1 MKKILFTLLFF
12 IPVVFAQT
20 SNETV
25 PDVKVSGFIK
35 SDFFFDSRQVATF
48 REGHFLLYPLYES
61 LDANDEDLNAH
72 SSFNALSIQSRVT
85 AKFTG
90 PEVLGAK
97 SGGMLE
103 GEFFGTADADV
114 NGFRLRHAFVTLN
127 WEKSGLLFGQTWH
140 PMFVAEVFP
149 QVVSFNTGSP
159 FQPFS
164 RNPQIRFT
172 QSFDNLKLIAVLLTQ
187 RDFTSNGPAGFSSA
201 YLRNNVVPSAH
212 LQLQYKSE
220 SVVTGAGF
228 DYKTLAPRIETT
240 KKLKADETVSSFAGL
255 AYLKY
260 SVSDFN
266 FAVEG
271 VYGQNL
277 TDLLMLGGYAISKI
291 DTATGYEEYTTL
303 NAFSVWSDIYYGK
316 DIQPGL
322 FVGFT
327 KNLGADDKILGSYFT
342 RVSNIDAIFRVS
354 PRIVFNFSKV
364 RFALEADYTSA
375 AYGKADEYGKIQD
388 AKNVSNVRGLL
399 AVYYFF

>member
-1 MKKILFTLLFF
+1 MKKFYLIYF
-12 IPVVFAQT
+12 IVAFASYAQT
-20 SNETV
+20 TNETV
-25 PDVKVSGFIK
+25 PEIKLSGFIK
-35 SDFFFDSRQVATF
+35 TDFFLDSRQVATF
-48 REGHFLLYPLYES
+48 REGHFLLYPLNES
-61 LDANDEDLNAH
+61 LDVNDEDVNAH
-72 SSFNALSIQSRVT
+72 SSFNALSIQSRIT
-85 AKFTG
+85 AKFIG

-103 GEFFGTADADV
+103 GEFFGTAEADV

-172 QSFDNLKLIAVLLTQ
+172 QSFDALKIIAVLLTQ
-187 RDFTSNGPAGFSSA
+187 RDFTSNGPAGFSST
-201 YLRNNVVPSAH
+201 YLRNTVVPSAH

-220 SVVTGAGF
+220 SLIAGGGV
-228 DYKTLAPRIETT
+228 DYKTLTPKIATS
-240 KKLKADETVSSFAGL
+240 KNLKADETVSSFAGL

-260 SVSDFN
+260 SASDFN

-277 TDLLMLGGYAISKI
+277 TDLLMLGGYAISNV
-291 DTATGYEEYTTL
+291 DTSTGYEQYTTL
-303 NAFSVWSDIYYGK
+303 NSFSVWSDIFYGK
-316 DIQPGL
+316 DIQPGI
-322 FVGFT
+322 FVGYT
-327 KNLGADDKILGSYFT
+327 KNLGADEKIVGSYFT
-342 RVSNIDAIFRVS
+342 RVSNIDAIFRVA
-354 PRIVFNFSKV
+354 PRVIFNFSKV
-364 RFALEADYTSA
+364 RFAVECDFTSA
-375 AYGKADEYGKIQD
+375 AYGKADEFGKVRD
-388 AKNVSNVRGLL
+388 AKNILNVRGLT

>member
-1 MKKILFTLLFF
+1 MKKFLLFWSF
-12 IPVVFAQT
+12 VCVAGFSQN
-20 SNETV
+20 SNENV
-25 PDVKVSGFIK
+25 PDVKISGFVK
-35 SDFFFDSRQVATF
+35 TDFFFDSRQIATF
-48 REGHFLLYPLYES
+48 REGHFLLYPLNES
-61 LDANDEDLNAH
+61 LDANGEDLNAH

-127 WEKSGLLFGQTWH
+127 WEKTGLLFGQTWH

-187 RDFTSNGPAGFSSA
+187 RDFTSNGPAGFSST
-201 YLRNNVVPSAH
+201 YLRNNVIPSAH

-220 SVVTGAGF
+220 SFITGAGF
-228 DYKTLAPRIETT
+228 DYKTLTPRISTT
-240 KKLKADETVSSFAGL
+240 KNLKADETVSSFAGL

-277 TDLLMLGGYAISKI
+277 TDLLMLGGYAISSL
-291 DTATGYEEYTTL
+291 DTTTGYEKYTTL
-303 NAFSVWSDIYYGK
+303 NAFSVWSDIYFGK

-322 FVGFT
+322 FLGYT
-327 KNLGADDKILGSYFT
+327 KNLGADDKIAGSYFARIT
-342 RVSNIDAIFRVS
+342 NIDAVFRVS
-354 PRIVFNFSKV
+354 PRVVFNLNKV

-375 AYGKADEYGKIQD
+375 AYGKPDEFGKVTNTN
-388 AKNVSNVRGLL
+388 NVQNLRGLV

>member
-1 MKKILFTLLFF
+1 MKRILFTLLFF

-20 SNETV
+20 NNETV
-25 PDVKVSGFIK
+25 PDIKVSGFIK

-48 REGHFLLYPLYES
+48 REGHFLLYPLNES

-72 SSFNALSIQSRVT
+72 SSLNALSIQSRVT

-187 RDFTSNGPAGFSSA
+187 RDFTSNGPAGFSST
-201 YLRNNVVPSAH
+201 YLRNTVVPSAH
-212 LQLQYKSE
+212 LQLQYKTE
-220 SVVTGAGF
+220 SLITGAGF
-228 DYKTLAPRIETT
+228 DYKTLTPRISTT
-240 KKLKADETVSSFAGL
+240 KNLKTDEKVSSFAGL

-260 SVSDFN
+260 SASDFN

-291 DTATGYEEYTTL
+291 DTTTGYEEYTTL

-316 DIQPGL
+316 DIQSGL

-342 RVSNIDAIFRVS
+342 RVSNIDAIFRIS

-364 RFALEADYTSA
+364 RFALEVDYTSA
-375 AYGKADEYGKIQD
+375 AYGKADEYGIIQD
-388 AKNVSNVRGLL
+388 AKSISNVRGLL